1 MAQAG
6 RQQLDTENAADMLIG
21 SKSTNFKVCISCVS
35 LLEAMM
41 LIECLVETL
50 L

>member
-6 RQQLDTENAADMLIG
+6 RQQNDTENAADMLIG
-21 SKSTNFKVCISCVS
+21 SKSTNLKVCTSCVS
-35 LLEAMM
+35 LLEATM
-41 LIECLVETL
+41 LIKSLVGTL